1 MGCLNELSLY
11 AEVAGASTHKIA
23 NSCRTEVPVSF
34 WPLMKHLHLLSTD
47 FDGTLVG
54 FSSDG
59 TCSGGFAEVLTEYRK
74 NGGLWAINTGR
85 GIQHAREGVARFRA
99 PSPPDF
105 LLTNEREVFRR
116 CLSGE
121 WENHGEWNR
130 LCESRHEELFEQSK
144 SLLVEI
150 QELMGFHEGSQI
162 IHENSLPVGLITA
175 TEEQMERVA
184 GELLAITKTVPNFSF
199 QRNTIYLRF
208 CHSDYDK
215 GTALSELCRL
225 EGILKDH
232 VFCAGDHLNDLPMLT
247 LQHAAMLACPSNA
260 IPAVQE
266 AVREAGGHVASLRYA
281 DGVAEGILHH
291 GGRAA
296 SLS

>member
-1 MGCLNELSLY
+1 
-11 AEVAGASTHKIA
+11 
-23 NSCRTEVPVSF
+23 
-34 WPLMKHLHLLSTD
+34 MKHLHLLSTD

-59 TCSGGFAEVLTEYRK
+59 ICSGAFAEVLNEHRN

-85 GIQHAREGVARFRA
+85 GIHHAREGIAKFGA
-99 PSPPDF
+99 PASPDF

-116 CLSGE
+116 CVNGD
-121 WENHGEWNR
+121 WESHGDWNR

-144 SLLVEI
+144 GLLHEI
-150 QELMGFHEGSQI
+150 QNLVGLHEGSQV

-175 TEEQMERVA
+175 TEQQMEDLA
-184 GELLAITKTVPNFSF
+184 GEILEMTGSVPNFSF

-215 GTALSELCRL
+215 GSALSELCRL
-225 EGILKDH
+225 EGIARDH
-232 VFCAGDHLNDLPMLT
+232 VFCAGDHYNDLPMLT
-247 LQHAAMLACPSNA
+247 LDRAAMLACPANA
-260 IPAVQE
+260 IDVVQD
-266 AVREAGGHVASLRYA
+266 AVRAAGGHVALKRYA

-291 GGRAA
+291 GSRVPA
-296 SLS
+296 LC

>member
-1 MGCLNELSLY
+1 M
-11 AEVAGASTHKIA
+11 
-23 NSCRTEVPVSF
+23 SF
-34 WPLMKHLHLLSTD
+34 LRLMKHLHLLSTD

-59 TCSGGFAEVLTEYRK
+59 TCSGVFAEVLTEYK
-74 NGGLWAINTGR
+74 KSGGLWAINTGR
-85 GIQHAREGVARFRA
+85 GMQHAREGIERFGA
-99 PSPPDF
+99 PSAPDF

-116 CLSGE
+116 CSSGE

-144 SLLVEI
+144 GLLVEI
-150 QELMGFHEGSQI
+150 QKLVGFHEGSQI
-162 IHENSLPVGLITA
+162 IHENSLPVGLITS
-175 TEEQMERVA
+175 TEQQMERVA
-184 GELLAITKTVPNFSF
+184 NEILEIAKVVPNFSF

-225 EGILKDH
+225 EGILRDH
-232 VFCAGDHLNDLPMLT
+232 VFCAGDHLNDLPMLS
-247 LQHAAMLACPSNA
+247 LQRAAMLACPSNA
-260 IPAVQE
+260 IPAVQT
-266 AVREAGGHVASLRYA
+266 AVREAGGHVASQRYA

-291 GGRAA
+291 GSRADT
-296 SLS
+296 LS

>member
-1 MGCLNELSLY
+1 MN
-11 AEVAGASTHKIA
+11 
-23 NSCRTEVPVSF
+23 
-34 WPLMKHLHLLSTD
+34 HLHLLSTD

-74 NGGLWAINTGR
+74 SGGLWAINTGR
-85 GIQHAREGVARFRA
+85 GMHHAKEGIERFGA

-116 CLSGE
+116 CASGA
-121 WENHGEWNR
+121 WESHGEWNQ
-130 LCESRHEELFEQSK
+130 LCEQHHMELFEQSQD
-144 SLLVEI
+144 LLFEI
-150 QELMGFHEGSQI
+150 KKLVATHEGSQI
-162 IHENSLPVGLITA
+162 IHENSLPVGLITS
-175 TEEQMERVA
+175 TEVQMERVA
-184 GELLAITKTVPNFSF
+184 MQILELAKAVPNFSF

-232 VFCAGDHLNDLPMLT
+232 VFCAGDHLNDLPMLS
-247 LQHAAMLACPSNA
+247 LRHAAMLACPANA
-260 IPAVQE
+260 IPEVQKI
-266 AVREAGGHVASLRYA
+266 VRAAGGHVALQRYA
-281 DGVAEGILHH
+281 DGVAEGILHYGSRH
-291 GGRAA
+291 AA
-296 SLS
+296 LN

>member
-1 MGCLNELSLY
+1 
-11 AEVAGASTHKIA
+11 
-23 NSCRTEVPVSF
+23 
-34 WPLMKHLHLLSTD
+34 MKHLHLLSTD

-59 TCSGGFAEVLTEYRK
+59 ICSDGFAEVLLEFKR

-85 GIQHAREGVARFRA
+85 GMQHAKEGIERFGA
-99 PSPPDF
+99 PFPPDF

-116 CLSGE
+116 CSSGA

-130 LCESRHEELFEQSK
+130 LCETRHGELFEQSK
-144 SLLVEI
+144 ELLAEI
-150 QELMGFHEGSQI
+150 QALVGFHDGSQI
-162 IHENSLPVGLITA
+162 IHENGLPVGLITSD
-175 TEEQMERVA
+175 EQQMERLAHEISQIA
-184 GELLAITKTVPNFSF
+184 GSVPNFSF

-247 LQHAAMLACPSNA
+247 PQRAAMLACPANA

-266 AVREAGGHVASLRYA
+266 AVREAQGYVASERYA
-281 DGVAEGILHH
+281 DGVAQGILHH
-291 GGRAA
+291 GNRVPAF
-296 SLS
+296 L